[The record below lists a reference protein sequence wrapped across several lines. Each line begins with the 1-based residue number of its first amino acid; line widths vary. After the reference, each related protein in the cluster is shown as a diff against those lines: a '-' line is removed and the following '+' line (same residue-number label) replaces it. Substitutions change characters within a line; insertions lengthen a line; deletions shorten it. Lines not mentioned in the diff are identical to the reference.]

1 LHYIIDLNL
10 YKVMYVAFGVGSE
23 GKRWILWMQCQT
35 AICNFNKEFRFI
47 YMETLKK
54 AK

>member
-1 LHYIIDLNL
+1 MHYIIDLNL
-10 YKVMYVAFGVGSE
+10 YKVMYVAFVVGSE
-23 GKRWILWMQCQT
+23 GKRRILWMQFQT
-35 AICNFNKEFRFI
+35 AICKFKEFRFI